1 MDEIL
6 DIVDEHGQPTG
17 KTTLRSEAHRE
28 GILHRTAHV
37 WLVRMRDGKPQIL
50 LQKRSDNKDSHP
62 GCYDISSAGHIP
74 AGVGFVPSALRE
86 LFEELGVLA
95 LPDDLV
101 YCGHRRIQYSA
112 NFHGKPFMD
121 NQYSRVYYILRD
133 VDPAALTLQKEE
145 ISEVR
150 WMNLSDVR
158 EGVAYNHFPNCIAE
172 EELTMLQL
180 ALES

>member
-6 DIVDEHGQPTG
+6 DIVDEHGHPTG
-17 KTTLRSEAHRE
+17 KTVSRKKAHRE

-37 WLVRMRDGKPQIL
+37 WLVRMHDGKPQVL

-74 AGVGFVPSALRE
+74 TGVGFVPSALRE
-86 LFEELGVLA
+86 LGEELGITA
-95 LPDDLV
+95 TPDDLV

-112 NFHGKPFMD
+112 SFHGEPFRD

-133 VDPAALTLQKEE
+133 VDPDKLILQEEE
-145 ISEVR
+145 ISEVK
-150 WMNLSDVR
+150 WMDLSAVR
-158 EGVAYNHFPNCIAE
+158 EGVACNSFPNCIAD
-172 EELTMLQL
+172 EELAMLQL
-180 ALES
+180 ALLG